1 MLKRKEREEV
11 LSEIGSEI
19 AKILEELKEM
29 RDENLSLKERLSNV
43 ERVLRE
49 LATLIGQREEKEKE
63 EGKFVIIVDWDN
75 LNWHLKH
82 NNLAFP
88 AESII
93 EEIRNV
99 FGKEV
104 DQALIFFHKLSPFY
118 APVLK
123 RAGWRLVFCPPLTRM
138 GKDTVDEEILIEAQ
152 RLAENKEI
160 SGVVLISGDKDM
172 IPALNLLQNAGK
184 EVVLVQLDTT
194 ARVLKE
200 KRGLFQIRL
209 SSLSRLKEKEEVK
222 VNSFFILLEFLKN
235 PTVSLPLDDPNF
247 IFLLW
252 VISKLPE
259 KATKEM
265 ERGFENLVDCIWA
278 DAYALFSKRH
288 PFSGISKESVKQ
300 ILTLLL
306 NRTDLLLK
314 EELVQSRFYL
324 FNHRSLLWSKTLTI
338 IKEVLRKEPKL
349 KSIFKIFGESQLL
362 SLLFSFNEISNFRT
376 YCRFEN

>member
-19 AKILEELKEM
+19 AKISEELKEM

-172 IPALNLLQNAGK
+172 IPALNLLENAGK

-222 VNSFFILLEFLKN
+222 VNPFFILLEFLKN

-324 FNHRSLLWSKTLTI
+324 FNPRSLLWSKTLTI

-349 KSIFKIFGESQLL
+349 KSIFKIFGES
-362 SLLFSFNEISNFRT
+362 
-376 YCRFEN
+376 